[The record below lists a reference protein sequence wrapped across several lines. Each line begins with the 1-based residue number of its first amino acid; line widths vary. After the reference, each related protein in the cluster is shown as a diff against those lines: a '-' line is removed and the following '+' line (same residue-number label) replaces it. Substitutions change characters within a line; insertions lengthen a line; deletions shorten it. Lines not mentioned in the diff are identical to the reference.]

1 MAAPPAQRLAPESL
15 VARIIDELQANPEAQ
30 ALLLRALLTN
40 EFLGMPAR
48 LEGVEADVA
57 EMKINIAALKADVA
71 ELKTDVAV
79 LKGDSLE
86 AKLHRKARPLLSQK
100 FNLRRTQIVHS
111 PLQETT
117 RDLFLPI
124 EGALGSGLISAA
136 QETRIDATD
145 IILRAQRQDDRSTVW
160 VAMEVSNDIGQNDIE
175 RVHESAE
182 ALSAVFHQDVMAV
195 VTGYSIRSEDEDRAG
210 KANVHVLLVSESG

>member
-160 VAMEVSNDIGQNDIE
+160 VAMEVSNDIGQNHIE

-182 ALSAVFHQDVMAV
+182 ALRAVFHQDVMAV

>member
-1 MAAPPAQRLAPESL
+1 MS
-15 VARIIDELQANPEAQ
+15 
-30 ALLLRALLTN
+30 
-40 EFLGMPAR
+40 
-48 LEGVEADVA
+48 
-57 EMKINIAALKADVA
+57 
-71 ELKTDVAV
+71 

-86 AKLHRKARPLLSQK
+86 AKLHRRARPFLSQK

-117 RDLFLPI
+117 RDLFLPV
-124 EGALGSGLISAA
+124 EGALDSGLISAA
-136 QETRIDATD
+136 QEARIDATD
-145 IILRAQRQDDRSTVW
+145 IILRAQGQDDRSTVW

-182 ALSAVFHQDVMAV
+182 ALRAVFHQDVMAV